1 MASKYVGQRIKRVE
15 DPRLVQGL
23 GRYVDDIRLPGAL
36 HVCFVRSIH
45 SHARLSG
52 MDVTEAKQA
61 DGVVAV
67 YTGKDIEREVGP
79 IMSGFKM
86 PPLKV
91 TKHPVLANGKVYF
104 VGHPIAAV
112 VATDLYRARD
122 AVDLIAV
129 DYEPLPAVV
138 DLETAGQSESRI
150 HEEFED
156 NVAYQMPIG
165 SGDVDKALEEADCV
179 VRQRMVNQRV
189 APMAME
195 GRGVLARYDP
205 GSEELT
211 LWSSTQI
218 PHLLKSQLAQILR
231 LSEHKVRVI
240 APEVGGGFGAK
251 INIYA
256 EEAMLGWI
264 SKQLSRPVKWIET
277 RRENMQASTQGRGQ
291 EGVVELGCKKDG
303 TITALRY
310 SVLADLGS
318 HCQMYTPVMPMV
330 TAMMVSGCYKIPA
343 VQTNITAVFTNKVP
357 TDSYRGA
364 GGPEATYVIERAI
377 DMAAAELGLDPVEM
391 RRRNFIQPEE
401 FPYQT
406 ATGVVYDC
414 GNYEGALDKALA
426 MIEYEKLRESQAQ
439 ARQQGRIVGIGV
451 STYAELCG
459 VGPSKGSPTGFGCW
473 ESATVRVDPSGKITV
488 LTGTSPH
495 GQGGETTF
503 AQITA
508 DALGVELDDITVIH
522 GDTQAVQ
529 YGIGTYGSRATAVGG
544 AALVGALDQVKEKA
558 VRVAAH
564 LLETEPEKIHFCDGR
579 FSRECGEET
588 LTFEEVAMATYVAGN
603 LPDGMEP
610 ALWATYVFD
619 PKNFTASFGTHV
631 AVVEIDKETGEIQFQ
646 RYVCVDDCGK
656 VINPLLVD
664 GQLHGGIAQAIGQ
677 ALFEEVVYDENGQLL
692 TGELLDYAVPRAHH
706 LPRFEVDSTET
717 PSPINPLG
725 AKGVGEAG
733 TIGGLPV
740 VVNAIVDAL
749 APYGVTHID
758 MPIKPEKIW
767 RIIRNSQSK

>member
-23 GRYVDDIRLPGAL
+23 GRYVDDIRLPGTL
-36 HVCFVRSIH
+36 HVSFIRSIH
-45 SHARLSG
+45 AHARIAG
-52 MDVTEAKQA
+52 VDTAEAQQA
-61 DGVVAV
+61 GGVVAV
-67 YTGKDIEREVGP
+67 YTGKDLEDQIGP
-79 IMSGFKM
+79 IMGSLKM
-86 PPLKV
+86 PPLRV
-91 TKHPVLANGKVYF
+91 TKHSVLAKDKVYF

-112 VATDLYRARD
+112 VATDLYQARD
-122 AVDLIAV
+122 AVDLVTV
-129 DYEPLPAVV
+129 DYEPLPAVI
-138 DLETAGQSESRI
+138 DLEAAAQSDSRI
-150 HEEFED
+150 HEEFD
-156 NVAYQMPIG
+156 SNIAYQMPIG

-205 GSEELT
+205 GMEELT
-211 LWSSTQI
+211 IWSSTQI
-218 PHLLKSQLAQILR
+218 PHLLKSQLAEVLR
-231 LSEHKVRVI
+231 FPEHRVRVI

-251 INIYA
+251 VNIYA
-256 EEAMLGWI
+256 EEALLSWI
-264 SKQLSRPVKWIET
+264 SRQLGRPVKWIET
-277 RRENMQASTQGRGQ
+277 RRENIQSSTQGRGQ

-303 TITALRY
+303 TITGLRY
-310 SVLADLGS
+310 NVFSDLGS
-318 HCQMYTPVMPMV
+318 HCQLYTPVMPMV
-330 TAMMVSGCYKIPA
+330 TAMMLSGCYKIPA

-364 GGPEATYVIERAI
+364 GGPEATYVVERAI
-377 DMAAAELGLDPVEM
+377 DMAAGELGLDPVEM
-391 RRRNFIQPEE
+391 RRRNFIQPDE

-414 GNYEGALDKALA
+414 GNYEAALSKALT
-426 MIEYEKLRESQAQ
+426 IVEYDKLRKVQEE
-439 ARQQGRIVGIGV
+439 ARQQGQLVGIGL
-451 STYAELCG
+451 SSYAELCG
-459 VGPSKGSPTGFGCW
+459 VGPSKGSPTGFGGW

-503 AQITA
+503 AQIAA
-508 DALGVELDDITVIH
+508 DSLSVELEDITVIH

-544 AALVGALDQVKEKA
+544 AALVGALDRVKEKA
-558 VRVAAH
+558 TRVAAH
-564 LLETEPEKIHFCDGR
+564 MLETEPEEITFDDGR
-579 FSRECGEET
+579 FSRKGSKDT
-588 LTFEEVAMATYVAGN
+588 VTFQEVAMATYVAAN

-610 ALWATYVFD
+610 ALWATHVFD
-619 PKNFTASFGTHV
+619 PQNFTASFGTHV
-631 AVVEIDKETGEIQFQ
+631 AVVEIDKETGEVQIR
-646 RYVCVDDCGK
+646 RYLCVDDCGK

-664 GQLHGGIAQAIGQ
+664 GQVHGGIAQAIGQ

-692 TGELLDYAVPRAHH
+692 TGELLDYTVPRAHH
-706 LPRFEVDSTET
+706 LPTFEVDSTET

-740 VVNAIVDAL
+740 IVNAIVDAL
-749 APYGVTHID
+749 APYGVRHID

-767 RIIRNSQSK
+767 RIIRSSQSK